1 MRLWRK
7 AILRAGIGC
16 CLFAALPAA
25 AFHAAPA
32 VRAGMLRATDLL
44 LNLDT
49 DAAATECRQLV
60 SAPQGEALGRFC
72 LSLVTLTR
80 AEDQD
85 DPTKDLDRFL
95 EQANEAL
102 AAAEVQESAAPSDA
116 EIKLLLGMIH
126 GSKAIADGGRKNYL
140 AALQG
145 VREAHRYFQRAQQL
159 NPALVDA
166 SYGLGLYHVAMGRLP
181 VIVKPFVSIVL
192 PAGDP
197 ELGLRELERVAEQG
211 AYLKAT
217 AQVALLQLYA
227 GSEHKY
233 AEALRLGQELLHRYP
248 GNPELYFATA
258 HAASELG
265 RFEDA
270 LDIGRRVGRQVQEG
284 RSRFA
289 DLAARYNQLM
299 GKIYMDR
306 GDYAA
311 ALVFFQRALQAPT
324 PPRYRWITAWAWTRS
339 GMIYDV
345 QGDRQEA
352 VRRYQAALDVETDGL
367 AKDLARQYLESP
379 YRGRLRARS

>member
-7 AILRAGIGC
+7 AILCAGIGC
-16 CLFAALPAA
+16 CLFAAFPAA

-44 LNLDT
+44 LNLET

-85 DPTKDLDRFL
+85 EPTKDLDRFL

-102 AAAEVQESAAPSDA
+102 AAAEAQESAAPSDA

-159 NPALVDA
+159 NPTLVDA

-181 VIVKPFVSIVL
+181 AIVKPFVSIVL

-233 AEALRLGQELLHRYP
+233 AEALRLGQDLLHRYP

>member
-1 MRLWRK
+1 MRVLRK
-7 AILRAGIGC
+7 VLLCAGLGLC
-16 CLFAALPAA
+16 VLAALPAA

-44 LNLDT
+44 LDLDT
-49 DAAATECRQLV
+49 DAAATECRGLL
-60 SAPQGEALGRFC
+60 SMPQGEALGRFC

-80 AEDQD
+80 VEDQD
-85 DPTKDLDRFL
+85 DPTANLDRFL
-95 EQANEAL
+95 EQAGEAL
-102 AAAEVQESAAPSDA
+102 VAAEAQARATPSDA
-116 EIKLLLGMIH
+116 EVKLLLGLIH
-126 GSKAIADGGRKNYL
+126 GSKAIVDGGRKNYL

-145 VREAHRYFQRAQQL
+145 VREAHRCFQEAQQL
-159 NPALVDA
+159 DPTLVDA

-181 VIVKPFVSIVL
+181 GIVKPFAAIVL

-197 ELGLRELERVAEQG
+197 ELGLKELERVAEHG

-217 AQVALLQLYA
+217 ARVALLQLYA
-227 GSEHKY
+227 GSEQKY
-233 AEALRLGQELLHRYP
+233 SEALRLGRELLRRYP
-248 GNPELYFATA
+248 GNPDLYFATA

-270 LDIGRRVGRQVQEG
+270 LEIGRRVGQQVQEG
-284 RSRFA
+284 RPRFTE
-289 DLAARYNQLM
+289 LTARYNQLM

-311 ALVFFQRALQAPT
+311 ALVFFQRALEAPT

-339 GMIYDV
+339 GMIYDI

-352 VRRYQAALDVETDGL
+352 VRRYQAALNVETDGL
-367 AKDLARQYLESP
+367 AKDLARQYLEAP

>member
-7 AILRAGIGC
+7 AILCAGIGC
-16 CLFAALPAA
+16 CLFAAFPAA

-44 LNLDT
+44 LNLET

-85 DPTKDLDRFL
+85 EPTKDLDRFL

-102 AAAEVQESAAPSDA
+102 AAAEAQESAAPSDA

-159 NPALVDA
+159 NPTLVDA

-270 LDIGRRVGRQVQEG
+270 LDIGRRVGQQMQEG

-339 GMIYDV
+339 GMIYDA